1 MVDQQRVVRPARR
14 AGHAVQVE
22 GPDSERGAVR
32 TAGEPLA
39 RGRVVDRDRGERVV
53 VAERVVTRNDRV
65 ARQEW
70 KVREAVH
77 TGVGGVRDVRVR
89 DLVAR
94 GTHVEGAVGEHVG
107 ERHGLLR
114 PRLVAARRGEGGTSE
129 AYREDEY
136 RQPEAAV
143 AGHKASPFVR
153 EAAAHPAAAVRR
165 SILYPRW
172 ARAFESAARATAAR
186 GKRPLRQPGSR
197 SRTWLSRSRRW
208 NGPTS

>member
-94 GTHVEGAVGEHVG
+94 GTHVEGAVGE
-107 ERHGLLR
+107 
-114 PRLVAARRGEGGTSE
+114 
-129 AYREDEY
+129 YR
-136 RQPEAAV
+136 AN
-143 AGHKASPFVR
+143 
-153 EAAAHPAAAVRR
+153 PAAAVRQ
-165 SILYPRW
+165 SILYLRW
-172 ARAFESAARATAAR
+172 ARAFASAARATAAR
-186 GKRPLRQPGSR
+186 GKRPLRQPKKGGITIFDSTR
-197 SRTWLSRSRRW
+197 LAIQNLAIALAAMERADEL
-208 NGPTS
+208 GLPTIDV